1 MIPSEF
7 IQSLLTRIDI
17 VDVIEQRIPLKRAGA
32 NYAAC
37 CPFHSEKTPSFTVS
51 PAKQFYHCFG
61 CGAHGTAISFLIEH
75 DGLSFVE
82 AVTELA
88 GQVGLIIPIS
98 QSHRTEIRSF
108 SAKGNADA
116 IHEALR
122 GALHYFRNQLKKS
135 EKAIAYLKRR
145 EVSGEIAAKFG
156 LGYAPD
162 CWQGLASQFSDYQS
176 SVLLQAGL
184 VIENSEGRRYDRF
197 RDRIMFPILS
207 VKGNVIGFGGR
218 VLGEGEPKYLNSP
231 ETPVF
236 EKGREVYGLVQ
247 ARGAIRNGGGV
258 IVVEGYM
265 DVVALAQRGVENA
278 VAMLGTATTS
288 MHIQSL
294 FRQADRVYFCF
305 DGDRAGRAA
314 AWRALENCLPELLDT
329 KQVSFVFLP
338 EEHDPD
344 SFIRQFSR
352 EEFGEK
358 LRTAI
363 PLSEFFIRE
372 LKVGV
377 NFRSQE
383 GRAQFIEMAKPLV
396 KKIKASI
403 FSLQIRKRLAQ
414 EAGLTQVELD
424 QEYGFQRLVQP
435 RNVLSTKRVDRQAP
449 SLARHLLKCLI
460 ALPDLARD
468 ANIRV
473 PDEPSVE
480 SDMLLEVINYVVSA
494 SGPVTTGA
502 LMQGFVGAPQQ
513 RVLVNLYEEALTEW
527 RDDFEVKKWFDDV
540 MRKIHAAEASREFDA
555 LSAKSKQGPLTS
567 EELARFQELIATRT

>member
-7 IQSLLTRIDI
+7 IQSLLARIDI
-17 VDVIEQRIPLKRAGA
+17 VDVIERRVPLKRAGA

-61 CGAHGTAISFLIEH
+61 CGVHGTAISFLIEH

-88 GQVGLIIPIS
+88 GQAGLTIPLS
-98 QSHRTEIRSF
+98 QSNRTEIHSF
-108 SAKGNADA
+108 GGKGNFDA

-122 GALHYFRNQLKKS
+122 IALRYFRNQLKGS
-135 EKAIAYLKRR
+135 EKAVAYLKRR

-176 SVLLQAGL
+176 SVLSQAGL
-184 VIENSEGRRYDRF
+184 VVDNPEGRRYDRF

-207 VKGNVIGFGGR
+207 IKGNVIGFGGR
-218 VLGEGEPKYLNSP
+218 VIGEGEPKYLNSP

-236 EKGREVYGLVQ
+236 EKGREVYGLIQ
-247 ARGAIRNGGGV
+247 ARRAIRDRGEV
-258 IVVEGYM
+258 VVVEGYM
-265 DVVALAQRGVENA
+265 DVVALAQHGVENA

-288 MHIQSL
+288 AHIQSL

-344 SFIRQFSR
+344 SFIRQFGR
-352 EEFGEK
+352 EEFERRLGA
-358 LRTAI
+358 AI

-372 LKVGV
+372 LKVDV

-383 GRAQFIEMAKPLV
+383 GRAQFIERAKPLV

-414 EAGLTQVELD
+414 EAGLAQVELER
-424 QEYGFQRLVQP
+424 EYGLRRLVP
-435 RNVLSTKRVDRQAP
+435 SRGAISTKGAGRQAP
-449 SLARHLLKCLI
+449 SLARHLLKCLV
-460 ALPDLARD
+460 ALPELARD
-468 ANIRV
+468 ASIRV
-473 PDEPSVE
+473 PDEHSVE
-480 SDMLLEVINYVVSA
+480 SDMLLDVINYVA
-494 SGPVTTGA
+494 SVQGVVTTGV
-502 LMQGFVGAPQQ
+502 LMQGFVDVPQQ
-513 RVLVNLYEEALTEW
+513 KVLVDICEEVLIEW
-527 RDDFEVKKWFDDV
+527 KDDSEIKKWFDDV
-540 MRKIHAAEASREFDA
+540 MRKIHAADASREFEA
-555 LSAKSKQGPLTS
+555 LSAKSKHEPLTS
-567 EELARFQELIATRT
+567 EELARFQELIVMRT

>member
-7 IQSLLTRIDI
+7 IQSLLVRIDI
-17 VDVIEQRIPLKRAGA
+17 VDVIERRMPLKRTGA
-32 NYAAC
+32 NYVAC

-88 GQVGLIIPIS
+88 GQVGLTIPLS
-98 QSHRTEIRSF
+98 QSNRFDIRS
-108 SAKGNADA
+108 SDGKGSSEA

-122 GALHYFRNQLKKS
+122 VALRYFRDQLKKS
-135 EKAIAYLKRR
+135 EKAVAYLKRR

-176 SVLLQAGL
+176 SVLSQAGL
-184 VIENSEGRRYDRF
+184 VVDNPEGRRYDRF

-207 VKGNVIGFGGR
+207 IKGNVIGFGGR
-218 VLGEGEPKYLNSP
+218 VIGEGEPKYLNSP
-231 ETPVF
+231 ETLVF
-236 EKGREVYGLVQ
+236 EKGREMYGLIQ
-247 ARGAIRNGGGV
+247 AKRAIRDGSGV
-258 IVVEGYM
+258 VVVEGYM
-265 DVVALAQRGVENA
+265 DVVALAQHGVENA

-288 MHIQSL
+288 MHIQGL

-329 KQVSFVFLP
+329 KQVFFVFLP
-338 EEHDPD
+338 EGHDPD
-344 SFIRQFSR
+344 SFIRQFGR
-352 EEFGEK
+352 EEFKRRLG
-358 LRTAI
+358 TAI

-372 LKVGV
+372 LGVDV

-383 GRAQFIEMAKPLV
+383 GRAQFIEKAKPLV

-403 FSLQIRKRLAQ
+403 FGLQIRKRLAQ
-414 EAGLTQVELD
+414 EAGLTQVELE
-424 QEYGFQRLVQP
+424 QEYGVQHLVRP
-435 RNVLSTKRVDRQAP
+435 RSAGSTKEGGRQAP
-449 SLARHLLKCLI
+449 SLARHLLKCLV
-460 ALPDLARD
+460 ALPELARG
-468 ANIRV
+468 ASIRV
-473 PDEPSVE
+473 PDERSVE
-480 SDMLLEVINYVVSA
+480 SDVLLDVINYVA
-494 SGPVTTGA
+494 SVPGPVTTGV
-502 LMQGFVGAPQQ
+502 LMQGFVDVPQQ
-513 RVLVNLYEEALTEW
+513 RVLVDLCEEVLTEW
-527 RDDFEVKKWFDDV
+527 KDDSEITKWFDDV
-540 MRKIHAAEASREFDA
+540 MRKIREADASREFEA
-555 LSAKSKQGPLTS
+555 LSAKSKQEPLTS
-567 EELARFQELIATRT
+567 EELARFQELIVMRT